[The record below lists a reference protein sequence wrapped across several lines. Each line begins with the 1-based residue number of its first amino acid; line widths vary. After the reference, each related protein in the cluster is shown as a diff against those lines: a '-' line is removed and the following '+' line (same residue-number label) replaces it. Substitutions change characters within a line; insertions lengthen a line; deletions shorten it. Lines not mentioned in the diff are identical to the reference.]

1 MSDAVL
7 EVVKKKLEARAR
19 LNESGRVVLPKEIRE
34 FLGAEPGDVL
44 FFTEDGDGV
53 RIETQK
59 RRLRQIQAHMM
70 SLVGPGVSLVDE
82 LIAERREEFRK
93 EMEE

>member
-7 EVVKKKLEARAR
+7 EAVKKKLEARAR

-34 FLGAEPGDVL
+34 FLGAGPGDVL

-59 RRLRQIQAHMM
+59 QRLKKIQARIM
-70 SLVGPGVSLVDE
+70 SLVGPGRSLVDE

-93 EMEE
+93 EMGE

>member
-7 EVVKKKLEARAR
+7 EVLKKKLEARAR

-59 RRLRQIQAHMM
+59 QRMRQIQARMM

>member
-7 EVVKKKLEARAR
+7 EILKKKLEARAR

-59 RRLRQIQAHMM
+59 QRMRQIQARMM
-70 SLVGPGVSLVDE
+70 NLVGPGVSLVDE

>member
-7 EVVKKKLEARAR
+7 EVTKKKLETRTR
-19 LNESGRVVLPKEIRE
+19 LNESGRLVLPKEIRD
-34 FLGAEPGDVL
+34 FLGAQPGDVL

-59 RRLRQIQAHMM
+59 QKLRKIQAHIM
-70 SLVGPGVSLVDE
+70 SIVGPEISMVDE

>member
-7 EVVKKKLEARAR
+7 EVLKKKLDARAR

-44 FFTEDGDGV
+44 FFTEDGEGV

-59 RRLRQIQAHMM
+59 QRMKRIQARIR

-82 LIAERREEFRK
+82 LIAERREEFRR

>member
-7 EVVKKKLEARAR
+7 EVTKKKLETRTR
-19 LNESGRVVLPKEIRE
+19 LNESGRLVLPKEIRD
-34 FLGAEPGDVL
+34 FLGAQPGDVL

-59 RRLRQIQAHMM
+59 QNSENSSAHHEPCWPEISM
-70 SLVGPGVSLVDE
+70 VDE

-93 EMEE
+93 R

>member
-34 FLGAEPGDVL
+34 FLGTVPGEVL

-59 RRLRQIQAHMM
+59 QRLRKIQARMM
-70 SLVGPGVSLVDE
+70 SLAGPGRSLVDE